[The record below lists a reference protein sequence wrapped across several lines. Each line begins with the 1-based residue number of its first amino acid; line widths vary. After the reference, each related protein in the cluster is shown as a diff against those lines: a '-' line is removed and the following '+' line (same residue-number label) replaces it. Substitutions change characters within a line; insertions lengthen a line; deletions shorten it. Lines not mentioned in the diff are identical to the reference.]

1 MVYSSVKA
9 AIAKYHKLDAL
20 KQQKFIFSLLWR
32 QEVPIKVSAG
42 DMLPLKPV
50 EENPVLL
57 LQLLGFAGNPWH
69 SLANRYISPIYM
81 ATWPSSLCV
90 SSYYKSISHNGLG
103 AHLVHY
109 ASLIAQLV
117 KNLPAMQE
125 TPVWFLGWEDPLEK
139 G

>member
-57 LQLLGFAGNPWH
+57 LQLLGFAGNP
-69 SLANRYISPIYM
+69 
-81 ATWPSSLCV
+81 
-90 SSYYKSISHNGLG
+90 
-103 AHLVHY
+103 
-109 ASLIAQLV
+109 
-117 KNLPAMQE
+117 
-125 TPVWFLGWEDPLEK
+125 
-139 G
+139 